1 MLIKYQIRNNFI
13 TNTGNTQVYVSGATG
28 PVVFSNITPPS
39 DSYKSFNIPINM
51 EFYPIDYGEDVNDI
65 VLEERKKAIN
75 PVFDG
80 ETIKY
85 TYNNLTANN
94 NAGLVIRFNFYNGLT
109 NTYGVSYQNANV
121 NTTNPIGF
129 TNSEIFKN
137 LNAFKKSF
145 FRLYF
150 YDSNSG
156 DTNNLLFTE
165 DISAYNSEMPQFSFN
180 ELYWLRNDSVFQ
192 NSNLNKTIYMDARF
206 FNAKTGN
213 IQKFVNLPINAPQ
226 TPVTI
231 QNYSN
236 PINRGWRTSAITI
249 TNPKLNN
256 GKYNFNPLVPFGT
269 NTTSVITMTEL
280 IMV

>member
-1 MLIKYQIRNNFI
+1 MLIRYQISNNFI

-28 PVVFSNITPPS
+28 PVVFSNITAPTE
-39 DSYKSFNIPINM
+39 SYKSFNIPINM

-85 TYNNLTANN
+85 IYNNLTANN
-94 NAGLVIRFNFYNGLT
+94 NSGLMIRFRFWNGAT
-109 NTYGVSYQNANV
+109 NSYGVSYQNAGSTPNQVGFTTSEINRNV
-121 NTTNPIGF
+121 N
-129 TNSEIFKN
+129 S
-137 LNAFKKSF
+137 FKKSF

-156 DTNNLLFTE
+156 DTSNLLFTE
-165 DISAYNSEMPQFSFN
+165 DITAYNSTMPQFSFN
-180 ELYWLRNDSVFQ
+180 ELYWLRNDVDFQ
-192 NSNLNKTIYMDARF
+192 KTNLNKTVYMDARF

-213 IQKFVNLPINAPQ
+213 IQKFANLPINLPT
-226 TPVTI
+226 TPITI
-231 QNYSN
+231 QSYND
-236 PINRGWRTSAITI
+236 PINRSWRTSAITI

-256 GKYNFNPLVPFGT
+256 GGYNFNPLVPFGA
-269 NTTSVITMTEL
+269 NTTSVITMSEL
-280 IMV
+280 IMQ